1 MADIKHTLTPWHMDK
16 NRGDCG
22 EGRYLYS
29 VLTNE
34 EGRVIIDCFNSD
46 VSTVYEEYDGD
57 DCYRWDAQGE
67 ADISYALEAVNNH
80 ERLIQLVQELEKAL
94 RAVLDD
100 DGLADVIAAVGEG
113 EPPFMQQVRAALA
126 GKKESDE

>member
-1 MADIKHTLTPWHMDK
+1 MNDRNEINYPLTVHWIEDILLVHWGNIRFSLNRKAALMMAKALT
-16 NRGDCG
+16 
-22 EGRYLYS
+22 
-29 VLTNE
+29 
-34 EGRVIIDCFNSD
+34 
-46 VSTVYEEYDGD
+46 
-57 DCYRWDAQGE
+57 DAIGE

-80 ERLIQLVQELEKAL
+80 DRLTQRVQELENAL